1 MADKNIT
8 VDQYIDNAAP
18 FAQSILKQL
27 REYVHLACPEVTEV
41 IKWNF
46 PNFVYNNQNLCSMA
60 AFKSHCAFTF
70 WLGAELNDVH
80 GILNPVGKTA
90 MGQLGK
96 LTSLDDLPPR
106 DKFIATLK
114 EAMRLNEKGV
124 KLKKSTPRNNELSQT
139 STGKFE
145 TLLKKN
151 RSAFTFFNQLSLSQQ
166 REYTKWIDDA
176 KTESTQEKRI
186 NQSIDWLSES
196 KIRNWKYV
204 KK

>member
-1 MADKNIT
+1 MAEKVLT
-8 VDQYIDNAAP
+8 VDQYIENAAP

-27 REYVHLACPEVTEV
+27 REYVHSACPEVEEL

-70 WLGAELNDVH
+70 WLGAQLNDVH

-96 LTSLDDLPPR
+96 LTSLNDLPSQ

-114 EAMRLNEKGV
+114 EAMRLNESGV
-124 KLKKSTPRNNELSQT
+124 KLKKSAPKSDEPILTL
-139 STGKFE
+139 TGKFE
-145 TLLKKN
+145 AILEKN
-151 RSAFTFFNQLSLSQQ
+151 NSALSFFEHLSPSQQ
-166 REYTKWIDDA
+166 REYTKWIDYA

-186 NQSIDWLSES
+186 QQAIEWLSEK